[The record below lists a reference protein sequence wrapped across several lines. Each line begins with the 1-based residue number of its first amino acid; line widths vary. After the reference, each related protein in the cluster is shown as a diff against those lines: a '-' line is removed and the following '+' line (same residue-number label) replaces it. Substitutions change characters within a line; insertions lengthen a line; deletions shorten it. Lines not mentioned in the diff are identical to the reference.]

1 MKRYNFLIII
11 VLSLALFGMMYS
23 GGFTSHSYVPA
34 GITPTTSPITPNIII
49 TSHINNEKQLLYL
62 PENSTNLQMYPLWN
76 ISILTS
82 QAFLI
87 RVNGKQ
93 VSSGSGPITMQEN
106 MSLYRTVDMNI
117 TLGNTVYHYSG
128 ISIVGIPPKVAI
140 YSVSIV
146 TNYPGQSQYLQ
157 VKPGLRGELT
167 YPDWNITMLSS
178 NNVTYKIYENGLEIT
193 SGTTLGK
200 RYFDLNITGNTTS
213 VIVVLG
219 SHIYN
224 FKGELVAHVP
234 ISQYYKP
241 KPPPLVATALDVAI
255 SFVRGIVI
263 VFLAVLSGMMLSR
276 RYIMAKK
283 DMEPQRRW

>member
-1 MKRYNFLIII
+1 
-11 VLSLALFGMMYS
+11 
-23 GGFTSHSYVPA
+23 
-34 GITPTTSPITPNIII
+34 
-49 TSHINNEKQLLYL
+49 
-62 PENSTNLQMYPLWN
+62 
-76 ISILTS
+76 
-82 QAFLI
+82 
-87 RVNGKQ
+87 
-93 VSSGSGPITMQEN
+93 

-241 KPPPLVATALDVAI
+241 KPPPLVATALDVAL
-255 SFVRGIVI
+255 SFARGIVI
-263 VFLAVLSGMMLSR
+263 VFLSLVSAVFLAR
-276 RYIMAKK
+276 KYIMVRKNN
-283 DMEPQRRW
+283 EPQRRI